1 MFELTIKDTVYEF
14 NFGMGFLREI
24 NKKVSTPVDG
34 LPGVKKD
41 IGLQYM
47 IASVID
53 GDIDSLVEI
62 LDVANKG
69 REPRVTR
76 SLLDTYI
83 EDENTDV
90 DELFGKVIDF
100 LKQSNATRKVAMNLL
115 QAIENQQK

>member
-1 MFELTIKDTVYEF
+1 MLELTINDTVYEF

-34 LPGVKKD
+34 LQGVKKD

-53 GDIDSLVEI
+53 GDIDALVEI

-69 REPRVTR
+69 RESRITR
-76 SLLDTYI
+76 SLLDSYI
-83 EDENTDV
+83 EDENTDI

-100 LKQSNATRKVAMNLL
+100 LKQSNATKKVAMNLL

>member
-1 MFELTIKDTVYEF
+1 MLELTINDTVYEF

-34 LPGVKKD
+34 LQGVKKD
-41 IGLQYM
+41 IGSQYM
-47 IASVID
+47 IASIID
-53 GDIDSLVEI
+53 GDIDALVEI

-69 REPRVTR
+69 REPRITR
-76 SLLDTYI
+76 SLLDSYI
-83 EDENTDV
+83 EDENTDI

-100 LKQSNATRKVAMNLL
+100 LKQSNATKKVAMNLL